1 MPTLLFTFE
10 SNKELYIVFYTEK
23 KSEST
28 KWENE

>member
-10 SNKELYIVFYTEK
+10 SNKELYTVFNTE